1 MLCPADLGHVLE
13 NPDLRDHLVELHV
26 GRDGDPHGDL
36 VGSAAVVLADVE
48 RPERGLER
56 VDDLGDL
63 AYY

>member
-1 MLCPADLGHVLE
+1 MLE